1 MKSADKIKVIEEFI
15 SNPNINR
22 LYETLE
28 KIDLIKYNYSEYMT
42 TAPINCDE
50 ELRRVPNAECEVV
63 SAIMTMLLREDH
75 FSNGALE
82 ERHRNGQ
89 VIPAVEALQENGKKQ
104 RG

>member
-1 MKSADKIKVIEEFI
+1 MNSADKIKVIEEFI

-28 KIDLIKYNYSEYMT
+28 EIDLIKYNYSEYMT

-50 ELRRVPNAECEVV
+50 ELRRVPNAECDVV

-75 FSNGALE
+75 FSNGALR
-82 ERHRNGQ
+82 ERHDRGQ
-89 VIPAVEALQENGKKQ
+89 VIPVLERLVELLEKEG
-104 RG
+104 

>member
-28 KIDLIKYNYSEYMT
+28 EIDLIKYNYSEYMT

-50 ELRRVPNAECEVV
+50 ELRRVHNAEFDEAC
-63 SAIMTMLLREDH
+63 AIMTMLLREDH
-75 FSNGALE
+75 F
-82 ERHRNGQ
+82 
-89 VIPAVEALQENGKKQ
+89 
-104 RG
+104 

>member
-22 LYETLE
+22 LYETLK

-89 VIPAVEALQENGKKQ
+89 VIPVLKRLVELLEKEG
-104 RG
+104 